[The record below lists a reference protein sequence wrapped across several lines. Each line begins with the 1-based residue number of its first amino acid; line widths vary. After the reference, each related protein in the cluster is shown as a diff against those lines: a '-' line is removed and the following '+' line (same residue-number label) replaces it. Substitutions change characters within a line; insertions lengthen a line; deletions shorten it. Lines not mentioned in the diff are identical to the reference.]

1 MPQVWDA
8 ATKDPSTFAPFM
20 TAVVPSDVLANYVV
34 NWIRINVKHPPRTPG
49 EFPLLRRAAP

>member
-1 MPQVWDA
+1 MWDA